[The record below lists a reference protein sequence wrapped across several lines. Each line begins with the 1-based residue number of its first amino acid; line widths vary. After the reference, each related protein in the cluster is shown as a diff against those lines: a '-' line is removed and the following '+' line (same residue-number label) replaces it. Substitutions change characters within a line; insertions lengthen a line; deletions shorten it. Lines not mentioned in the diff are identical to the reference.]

1 MDKVM
6 TGRLFRPCFRGIAEI
21 DSQIEKFRDLRD
33 SGQRDVHA
41 LAGTWT
47 VGQHG
52 PERDTAP

>member
-1 MDKVM
+1 M
-6 TGRLFRPCFRGIAEI
+6 TGRLFRSCFRGIAEI